1 MCEISQLYTEHRQNL
16 VAYAVGYHRRSEMEA
31 QDCVQDLFVLLM
43 RKGLGIKLD
52 EARNVGAWLRMN
64 LGWVIGARNVR
75 AGRQRRGGKSEHV
88 GLDQCAEVPDA
99 ALLPDAEASR
109 ADVARVLEAC
119 GVTEAT
125 VIWKPGM
132 EDAKRV
138 ALYRFRKKVREQVR
152 AMLQLNEDDE
162 FYRTLSH

>member
-31 QDCVQDLFVLLM
+31 QDCVQDLFLLLM

-64 LGWVIGARNVR
+64 LGWVISARKTR
-75 AGRQRRGGKSEHV
+75 ASRPCRGGTSEHV
-88 GLDQCAEVPDA
+88 GLEQCAEVPDL
-99 ALLPDAEASR
+99 ALLPDEEACRS
-109 ADVARVLEAC
+109 DVARVLEEC

-132 EDAKRV
+132 EDAQRV
-138 ALYRFRKKVREQVR
+138 AVYRFRKKVRERVR
-152 AMLQLNEDDE
+152 AMLKLDEDHE